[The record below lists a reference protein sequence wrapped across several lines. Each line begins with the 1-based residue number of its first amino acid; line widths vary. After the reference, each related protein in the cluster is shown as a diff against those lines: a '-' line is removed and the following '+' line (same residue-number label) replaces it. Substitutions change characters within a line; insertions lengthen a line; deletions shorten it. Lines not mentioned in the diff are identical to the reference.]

1 MAVNITLAEVPIGPA
16 STFRSTINEN
26 FTAIANE
33 IDDIYNTID
42 TKEAQIYATM
52 VDVRLAT
59 EQPTDQK
66 AGDFWFK
73 DLGTSS

>member
-1 MAVNITLAEVPIGPA
+1 MAVHVNPVEVPIGPA
-16 STFRSTINEN
+16 STFRSTINDN

-33 IDDIYNTID
+33 IDVIY
-42 TKEAQIYATM
+42 ETM

-66 AGDFWFK
+66 VGDFWFK
-73 DLGTSS
+73 DLGESSGTESGET

>member
-33 IDDIYNTID
+33 IDDIYNT
-42 TKEAQIYATM
+42 M

-59 EQPTDQK
+59 E
-66 AGDFWFK
+66 
-73 DLGTSS
+73 